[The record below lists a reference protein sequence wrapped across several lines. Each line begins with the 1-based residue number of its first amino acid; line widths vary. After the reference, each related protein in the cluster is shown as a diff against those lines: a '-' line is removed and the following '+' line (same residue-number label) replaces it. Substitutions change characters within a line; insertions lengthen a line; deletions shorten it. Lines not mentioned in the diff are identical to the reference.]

1 MDMKRFE
8 PYESLILRI
17 FLGLTLV
24 FWGYEK
30 MTVLKLTK
38 SYPMDYGT
46 LFSFVDV
53 GLYLKFFG
61 VLQIVMGLTMIL
73 GLLTRTSAAILALMA
88 ISTIVVPG
96 MIIIKDVPHF
106 AYAFATAGGALVL
119 LIRGSGRYS
128 LSAVLSGRH

>member
-61 VLQIVMGLTMIL
+61 VRLIVMGLTRRL